1 LTAIFGFGAHNY
13 NSYFFCV
20 KNSLMVILQIVR
32 IRAAFAERKIR
43 SDKYARK
50 LKDRHGFDKAPTS
63 IYGQDEFV
71 RNKLSNRFRNEEQQA
86 RVVKIDMDVNAR
98 SESKRNSVF
107 FVLLFIFYWYGK
119 TCIFAS
125 LFL

>member
-1 LTAIFGFGAHNY
+1 
-13 NSYFFCV
+13 
-20 KNSLMVILQIVR
+20 MVILQIVR

-86 RVVKIDMDVNAR
+86 RVVKIDMDVNGR
-98 SESKRNSVF
+98 SESKRNSLF
-107 FVLLFIFYWYGK
+107 FCFAFYFLVVWENVHIRVAFSLNYYKCIYSSHIPKCYYIFRTY
-119 TCIFAS
+119 F
-125 LFL
+125 

>member
-1 LTAIFGFGAHNY
+1 
-13 NSYFFCV
+13 
-20 KNSLMVILQIVR
+20 MVILQIVR

-86 RVVKIDMDVNAR
+86 RVVKIDMDVNGR
-98 SESKRNSVF
+98 SESKRNSLF
-107 FVLLFIFYWYGK
+107 FGFAFYFLLVWENVHIRVAFSLNYYKCIYSSHIPKFYYIFR
-119 TCIFAS
+119 TNF
-125 LFL
+125 